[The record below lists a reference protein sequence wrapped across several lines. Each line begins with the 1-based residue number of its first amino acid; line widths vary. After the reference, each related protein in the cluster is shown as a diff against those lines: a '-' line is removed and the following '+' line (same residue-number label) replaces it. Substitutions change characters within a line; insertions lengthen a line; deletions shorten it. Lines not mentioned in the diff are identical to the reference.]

1 MTADQMGMPGT
12 VINALAFRDVI
23 EALGHCSLVMS
34 PGGIPGVAEIYY
46 ERRADE
52 ALGSGYIVEC
62 AGGTGNP
69 LFTTDTAACLRA
81 IELSVDMVIKAT
93 KVDGVY
99 DRDPVVYPDATRFET
114 VTYEEILRRR
124 LEVMDA
130 TAIELCESHS
140 KARRCLRHGG

>member
-1 MTADQMGMPGT
+1 M
-12 VINALAFRDVI
+12 
-23 EALGHCSLVMS
+23 
-34 PGGIPGVAEIYY
+34 
-46 ERRADE
+46 
-52 ALGSGYIVEC
+52 
-62 AGGTGNP
+62 
-69 LFTTDTAACLRA
+69 RA